1 MPKKPPRNNR
11 QSGNP
16 RTVHSAASL
25 LQRINVK
32 APTTAPRVSQAG
44 AGMGAP
50 TDTLL
55 MGIQKLL
62 PLTLAPHLVTCL
74 EKPDELVLFTD
85 SAAWAG
91 RLKLALAETPA
102 IGAGRKVTV
111 RVQGR

>member
-25 LQRINVK
+25 LQRINLK
-32 APTTAPRVSQAG
+32 AAGPAPYVSRAG
-44 AGMGAP
+44 AGVEGP
-50 TDTLL
+50 GDTLL
-55 MGIQKLL
+55 MGIQRLL
-62 PLTLAPHLVTCL
+62 PPTLASHLVTSL

-111 RVQGR
+111 RVQGP

>member
-16 RTVHSAASL
+16 RTVHSAATL
-25 LQRINVK
+25 LQRINLK
-32 APTTAPRVSQAG
+32 AAGPAPYVSRAG
-44 AGMGAP
+44 AGPDG
-50 TDTLL
+50 TSDSLL
-55 MGIQKLL
+55 IGIQKLL

-74 EKPDELVLFTD
+74 EKPDELVLFAD

-91 RLKLALAETPA
+91 RLKLALAETPTV
-102 IGAGRKVTV
+102 GAGRKVTV